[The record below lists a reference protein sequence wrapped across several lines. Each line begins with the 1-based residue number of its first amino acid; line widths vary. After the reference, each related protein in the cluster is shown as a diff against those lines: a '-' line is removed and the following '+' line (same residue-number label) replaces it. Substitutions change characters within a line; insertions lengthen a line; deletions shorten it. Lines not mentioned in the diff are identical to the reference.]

1 MAMTKHSYAHA
12 QQDVNEL
19 ISSHSELVRKIAW
32 QIHGRARHI
41 TEIEDLVQIGFTG
54 LILAA
59 QKYTP
64 QDGANFA
71 SYASIRIRG
80 AIIDH
85 LRKSSNLCR
94 TTIQVKKRYN
104 DVVEALQKEYLRPPS
119 REEIAIKMDM
129 TEDELMEWE
138 AAFQA
143 NIHQSIDSIY
153 DQFSIWFASADNTP
167 EEDVNE
173 AELQEVLKL
182 ALRTLPEKEAL
193 VIQLYYVEELNVFE
207 IGEVMEISTGRVS
220 QIKKS
225 AIGKLRQFIENAES
239 DSLPKS

>member
-1 MAMTKHSYAHA
+1 MKHSYATHTNN
-12 QQDVNEL
+12 DVDEL
-19 ISSHSELVRKIAW
+19 ISSHAELVRKIAW

-41 TEIEDLVQIGFTG
+41 TEIEDLVQIGYTG
-54 LILAA
+54 LIVAA

-94 TTIQVKKRYN
+94 TTIQIKKRYN
-104 DVVEALQKEYLRPPS
+104 EAVDHLQKELLQTPS
-119 REEIAIKMDM
+119 REEIAKYLSM
-129 TEDELMEWE
+129 TEDEVMEWE

-143 NIHQSIDSIY
+143 NIPQSLDSIY
-153 DQFSIWFASADNTP
+153 DQFSIWFASDGNTP
-167 EEDVNE
+167 EEEVNE
-173 AELQEVLKL
+173 VELKNVLKK
-182 ALRTLPEKEAL
+182 ALHTLPEKEAL

-207 IGEVMEISTGRVS
+207 IAEVMEVSTGRVS

-225 AIGKLRQFIENAES
+225 AIAKVRDFIQQAEA
-239 DSLPKS
+239 